1 MVKYR
6 KKMLL
11 AILAASAVTASAGA
25 VDKTVDPS
33 QTTKDAI
40 VSSADSTTS
49 QSSMISLT
57 KPAPAVDAESKIDN
71 SAVPKAPQ
79 EIALMQNT
87 DDPYLYLSSNDE
99 AKVKAAEGKTVTAVD
114 IVNIPDDAKASLMPL
129 LRTQVGD
136 KLTLDSVLSD
146 VSALGST
153 GIFLQISP
161 VLTPVPEGVKLSY
174 VTEANPVIRGVEF
187 QGNTVF
193 RTEYLKQIMGI
204 QPNSIMNTTMVRQRL
219 NAIEKLYMQQ
229 GFILFS
235 IPEVSITNN
244 GILRIRLAEGIIE
257 DIILEGNDKTR
268 DYVILRELRFKK
280 GQPFNKFLA
289 SRSMERL
296 YNLGFFEDVN
306 MRLIPG
312 TQEHNVITEIDVIEQ
327 RTGVATIGA
336 GYSKSDG
343 LMGIL
348 ELGENNFRGTGDKI
362 NFHWEFGG
370 SSRGKNYQ
378 ISYTRPWINS
388 NGDSLGVS
396 IFDRRSKF
404 EDYDAD
410 GDTIATYY
418 KRRKGFN
425 ITWARVTSEYRKNF
439 FTFESMQESYDDYD
453 GFRFSNK
460 AQRQAGTEA
469 VLASWKNAIFDN
481 FGRTNSFTFS
491 HVYDNRDNYYAAT
504 KGRRLSATIQYAGH
518 GLGGKFGF
526 YKLSLEG
533 RFYKGLSNGHTL
545 AFRVMGG
552 FIQGNSSYNS
562 LFNLGGSDTLRGYE
576 DYQFKGKRMYAAT
589 LEYRIPIAKKIEG
602 VVFTDFGNAW
612 GIDAAKIPWY
622 ADVNKLHFAYGVGL
636 RVQTPIGPVRLDYGR
651 GDKGKFHFSFGAQF

>member
-1 MVKYR
+1 MNNYR
-6 KKMLL
+6 KKLLL
-11 AILAASAVTASAGA
+11 AVLATSAVSVSAGA
-25 VDKTVDPS
+25 VDQGVGPS
-33 QTTKDAI
+33 QNTKDSI
-40 VSSADSTTS
+40 VTSAGSTAS

-57 KPAPAVDAESKIDN
+57 KPAPALDAESKIDN
-71 SAVPKAPQ
+71 SAVPKTASQ
-79 EIALMQNT
+79 SIALTQNA
-87 DDPYLYLSSNDE
+87 DDPSLYLSSNDE
-99 AKVKAAEGKTVTAVD
+99 AVVKASEGKKVTSVD
-114 IVNIPDDAKASLMPL
+114 ILNVPDEAKASLMPL

-136 KLTLDSVLSD
+136 TLTLDSVQSD
-146 VSALGST
+146 AAALGSA
-153 GIFLQISP
+153 GVFLQISP
-161 VLTPVPEGVKLSY
+161 QLTNVPEGVKLAY
-174 VTEANPVIRGVEF
+174 VTKANPIITDVEITGCTAF
-187 QGNTVF
+187 N
-193 RTEYLKQIMGI
+193 TEYLKQIVGI
-204 QPNSIMNTTMVRQRL
+204 RPNSVLNTTMVRERL
-219 NAIEKLYMQQ
+219 NAIEKLYYQQ

-235 IPEVSITNN
+235 IPEVNISSQ
-244 GILRIRLAEGIIE
+244 GVLRIRLAEGIIE

-268 DYVILRELRFKK
+268 DYVILRELRFRK

-312 TQEHNVITEIDVIEQ
+312 STEHNVITEIDVIEQ

-370 SSRGKNYQ
+370 SSQGKNYQ

-425 ITWARVTSEYRKNF
+425 VTWARVTSEYRKNY
-439 FTFESMQESYDDYD
+439 FTFETMRESYDDYD
-453 GFRFSNK
+453 GFRFSGK
-460 AQRQAGTEA
+460 VPASKQAEWQA
-469 VLASWKNAIFDN
+469 AIFNN

-491 HVYDNRDNYYAAT
+491 HVYDNRDNYFAAT
-504 KGRRLSATIQYAGH
+504 KGRRLSATVQYAGH

-526 YKLSLEG
+526 YKFSLEG

-545 AFRVMGG
+545 ALRLKGG
-552 FIQGNSSYNS
+552 FIQGDSSYNS
-562 LFNLGGSDTLRGYE
+562 LFNLGGSDTLRGFE

-589 LEYRIPIAKKIEG
+589 LEYRIPVAKKIEG
-602 VVFTDFGNAW
+602 VLFTDMGNAW
-612 GIDAAKIPWY
+612 SIDAGKIPWY
-622 ADVNKLHFAYGVGL
+622 TDSNKIHWSYGVGL